1 VVNKKQSYN
10 APKIVDYGALENL
23 PERFRPVA
31 AEILSGYPTLL
42 VTVDEH
48 HRYLKVSE
56 EFAQLLGYSARELI
70 GRTVEDITPKGTID
84 IEFAFRIS
92 RRFGEMRGLWLF
104 ESREGKKL
112 LCSYKARKAT
122 SEFIAELTPLFLA
135 A

>member
-1 VVNKKQSYN
+1 LQV
-10 APKIVDYGALENL
+10 
-23 PERFRPVA
+23 
-31 AEILSGYPTLL
+31 TL
-42 VTVDEH
+42 DEH

-56 EFAQLLGYSARELI
+56 EFARLLGYSACELI
-70 GRTVEDITPKGTID
+70 GKRVDDITPQGTID

-112 LCSYKARKAT
+112 LCSYKARKAS